1 MATFRKVGFNVPRWI
16 FALTRP
22 GVPIEGVICHE
33 MMGRIADWSLGWSD
47 AFWPDARWVLADA
60 ECAQDGPC

>member
-1 MATFRKVGFNVPRWI
+1 MAAMAAFRKVGFNVPRWI

-33 MMGRIADWSLGWSD
+33 MMGRIADWSLSWSD
-47 AFWPDARWVLADA
+47 AF
-60 ECAQDGPC
+60 